1 MNEKQ
6 ATPDPIG
13 SHDGMDA
20 FARGIVRRVQPARS
34 VLSPWVQRW
43 SEPGGR
49 ASGFAVQR
57 HTTLTAER
65 TSALVNRAQFSIGNI
80 AIQRSSAVVMRPIAV
95 AQRAGAVIRRLEGS
109 APKYEYRSGGYGVSV
124 RTGFTLASPVAQA
137 SPQDEGG
144 TGARS
149 GGEFSTTESS
159 LGFAPSPPQRLA
171 TFDSKKEP
179 SLIERLQ
186 RRLSD
191 AKALQTSGGQ
201 VAKKSKPQ
209 LAREE
214 TPSSSGKAASE
225 PRSPVRP
232 ISRVEEIAPS
242 ASSKGTTVSR
252 VDMKRVRVG
261 EPRPV
266 GIQRQAPEEEEALQA
281 KPLVQRQAPEEE
293 EALQAKP
300 LVQRQT
306 PEEEEALQAKPLV
319 QRQAPEEEEA
329 LQAKP
334 LVQRQAPEEEKETA
348 LKPMR
353 VPLAKPMAVRSVQRL
368 PRSEREQVPLP
379 LVTPQVGH
387 ESSSATAQRKADDS
401 ARADTRL
408 SPLPLVQRGAS
419 QEAGKVQRAEIPAA
433 TTVGASNASVDA
445 APGTTQI
452 DLDDLART
460 IYSHVRRLFA
470 VERERKSSI
479 R

>member
-300 LVQRQT
+300 LVQRQ
-306 PEEEEALQAKPLV
+306 
-319 QRQAPEEEEA
+319 APEEEEA